1 MFGIVASQNV
11 PQVKRSSIC
20 KSGFSNGWQHGNLL
34 NLLSTHYGHAPVL
47 VVAHRF
53 LFNPLFFACLLP
65 TSFMV
70 MGLSLVISCPLYIV
84 LLTSQFPSLVGWSGA
99 ACRPAWTPMAKQP
112 GRFSGTCP
120 RLGPTSCHKTEL
132 IQSTKKSTQLIQR
145 NEAPTQ
151 WKCANS
157 TQ

>member
-53 LFNPLFFACLLP
+53 LFNPLFCLFVADIFHGYGVIIGYQLSPVYRVAYIPIPKFGWMKRRGLP
-65 TSFMV
+65 PC
-70 MGLSLVISCPLYIV
+70 L
-84 LLTSQFPSLVGWSGA
+84 
-99 ACRPAWTPMAKQP
+99 
-112 GRFSGTCP
+112 
-120 RLGPTSCHKTEL
+120 
-132 IQSTKKSTQLIQR
+132 
-145 NEAPTQ
+145 
-151 WKCANS
+151 NS
-157 TQ
+157 NG